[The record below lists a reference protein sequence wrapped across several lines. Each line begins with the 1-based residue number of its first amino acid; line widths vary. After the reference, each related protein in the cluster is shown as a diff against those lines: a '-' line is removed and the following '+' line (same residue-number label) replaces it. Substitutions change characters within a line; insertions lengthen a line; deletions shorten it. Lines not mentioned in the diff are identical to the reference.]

1 MGATRVKARAQTR
14 LDTQLLAAL
23 PVVRGAALV
32 VTLVV
37 ALVAAVAAE
46 AIVVEAAVAATAVTV
61 AVVWYRMKAVRLRLS
76 TVRRSWTLCSSP
88 SPHHVWRH
96 NGSYRST
103 PTDTGE
109 ALERWRGDRDR
120 RQRQTL

>member
-1 MGATRVKARAQTR
+1 MKARAQTR
-14 LDTQLLAAL
+14 LDTQLLVAL

-37 ALVAAVAAE
+37 ALVAAVAAV
-46 AIVVEAAVAATAVTV
+46 VVEAAVAEAAVTVAV

-76 TVRRSWTLCSSP
+76 TVRRSWTLCSSH